1 MAARPPIL
9 TNDMS
14 QTKDRR
20 KENKLEALSE
30 AEKFCD
36 YTIKICDNEKIFLP
50 KHRNSVTAEII
61 SLAKDI
67 YVNMWTA
74 NDIRVLSHEDC
85 VTRLRLQI
93 AAKRCCRRL
102 LPLIQLCK
110 SVFHLPTRRVVYWG
124 KWLRHVKHL
133 LDQWHERDRSRY
145 SGYL

>member
-1 MAARPPIL
+1 ML

-30 AEKFCD
+30 AEKFCKYTLDICRNKKVFVPD
-36 YTIKICDNEKIFLP
+36 YDASLTK
-50 KHRNSVTAEII
+50 EII

-85 VTRLRLQI
+85 ITRLKLQV

-110 SVFHLPTRRVVYWG
+110 PVFHLPTKRIVYWG
-124 KWLRHVKHL
+124 KRLRHLKYL
-133 LDQWHERDRSRY
+133 LDQWHERDRNYY
-145 SGYL
+145 SSYL